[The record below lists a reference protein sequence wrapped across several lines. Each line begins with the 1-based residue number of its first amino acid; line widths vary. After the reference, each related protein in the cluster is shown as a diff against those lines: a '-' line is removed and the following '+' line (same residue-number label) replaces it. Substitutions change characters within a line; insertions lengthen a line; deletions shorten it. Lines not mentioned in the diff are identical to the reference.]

1 MATMTT
7 TKWTI
12 DPTHS
17 EVSFKIKHLMIS
29 TVTGFFQKFDGSVET
44 EGDDFNSTSNINFE
58 ADIDS
63 INTNNDQRDEH
74 LKSDDFFA
82 KDKHPKITFTADKY
96 EKNSGKITGDLTIR
110 DVTKKVTLDVDFGGT
125 VVDPYGQTKAGI
137 TVSGKISRKEFGL
150 TYSAVTETGSLV
162 LGDDVKVNAEVQ
174 YVKQA

>member
-1 MATMTT
+1 METTTT

-44 EGDDFNSTSNINFE
+44 EGDDFNSTSNISFE
-58 ADIDS
+58 AEIDS

-82 KDKHPKITFTADKY
+82 KDKYPKITFTADKY

-110 DVTKKVTLDVDFGGT
+110 DVTKKVTFDVDFGGT

>member
-1 MATMTT
+1 MAE
-7 TKWTI
+7 TKWVI

-44 EGDDFNSTSNINFE
+44 EDEDFDSTKNIRFD

-82 KDKHPKITFTADKY
+82 KDKHPHLSFRAESY
-96 EKNSGKITGDLTIR
+96 EKNSGKITGELTIR
-110 DVTKKVTLDVDFGGT
+110 DVTKTVTFDVDFGGI

-137 TVSGKISRKEFGL
+137 TVSGKISRKDFGL
-150 TYSAVTETGSLV
+150 TYNAVTEAGSVV

-174 YVKQA
+174 FVKQA